1 MRSLSRQCV
10 LPKQER
16 WLDPN
21 YVYATST
28 AGQTAAQ
35 TQPGSES
42 SSPTADSNSDESWV
56 DVGKSAPVV
65 DPEDLSNRP
74 KRWYPFSEG
83 ARSCVGQSLANMNLA
98 GTLATLLARF
108 HFRLAD
114 QVLPPP
120 PPLSDCYRHQV
131 LALMSRFL
139 LSEAR
144 CCLV

>member
-1 MRSLSRQCV
+1 MPSFETWCIFNE
-10 LPKQER
+10 QER

-28 AGQTAAQ
+28 ASQAAAQ
-35 TQPGSES
+35 NQPGSET

-65 DPEDLSNRP
+65 DPKDLSNRP

-83 ARSCVGQSLANMNLA
+83 ARSCVGQSLANMNVA

-114 QVLPPP
+114 QVL
-120 PPLSDCYRHQV
+120 
-131 LALMSRFL
+131 
-139 LSEAR
+139 
-144 CCLV
+144 